1 MKFIFCSFTL
11 GLLTMVSCL
20 SARAA
25 ETAMTAGAGGVNF
38 SYALIMSSG
47 HLPGDQD
54 VMIVAKRG
62 NLLSFKYCRAFTSLP
77 VESVLKIR
85 QEFFLNPAF
94 FQNPQNL
101 QPRLR
106 SLYKSPDCQTI
117 GSETYSMNPHAQALD
132 RKAARLNAMSTAF
145 YTAVGTVVAT
155 TFLYDYV
162 RDLKQGLLIQNTETV
177 LRYIFSADTPH
188 GMIAITLGIVG
199 SVGTAYLHL
208 EQRLEK
214 ESSGD
219 SLSASSYERF
229 TSGETVVV
237 EQPMSDFVR
246 NFSSGLKIIVEGN
259 LLTSL

>member
-1 MKFIFCSFTL
+1 MKFTFCSFTL
-11 GLLTMVSCL
+11 SLLTVVSCL

-25 ETAMTAGAGGVNF
+25 ETVMTAGAGSTNF

-54 VMIVAKRG
+54 VMIVGKRG

-85 QEFFLNPAF
+85 QEFFLNPAS
-94 FQNPQNL
+94 FQNPQNI

-106 SLYKSPDCQTI
+106 DLYKSSDCQTI
-117 GSETYSMNPHAQALD
+117 GSETYAMNPQSQELD

-145 YTAVGTVVAT
+145 YTAIGTVVAT
-155 TFLYDYV
+155 TFLYNYV
-162 RDLKQGLLIQNTETV
+162 RDLNQGLRIRNTETV
-177 LRYIFSADTPH
+177 LRYIFSSDTPH

-214 ESSGD
+214 ESSAVP
-219 SLSASSYERF
+219 LSASSYGRF
-229 TSGETVVV
+229 TNGETVII
-237 EQPMSDFVR
+237 EQPMSEFMQ
-246 NFSSGLKIIVEGN
+246 NFSSGLKIVVEGN
-259 LLTSL
+259 LLRSL